1 MPEMPEVE
9 TVRRTLTPLVKG
21 KTIAKIIIW
30 YPKIIVNNPDEFV
43 EKLTNKK
50 IRNLY
55 IPTVKFI
62 GNGFLHSNRD
72 IINNLYLPN
81 LLSFEGNDLSYR
93 R

>member
-50 IRNLY
+50 ILKIDRYSRSGGLPLY
-55 IPTVKFI
+55 NQI
-62 GNGFLHSNRD
+62 GKYFHL
-72 IINNLYLPN
+72 IQVLPEIR
-81 LLSFEGNDLSYR
+81 SCR
-93 R
+93 RGW